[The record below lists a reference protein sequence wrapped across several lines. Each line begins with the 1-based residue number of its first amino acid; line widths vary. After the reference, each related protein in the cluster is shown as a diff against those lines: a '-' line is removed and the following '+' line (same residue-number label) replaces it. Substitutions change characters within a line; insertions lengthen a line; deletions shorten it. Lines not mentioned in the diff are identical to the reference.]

1 MGVPVLPKASYCALA
16 MSHQVAF
23 RGTYDDA
30 RAAYERILTACA
42 GDCWITDNAD
52 CHADGGLFAGSVELV
67 GPAGVRATVS
77 VSPAPNF
84 HYSQAPEYQLG
95 VVVTHGKDD
104 EAEQSRRALFS
115 LLDQTPLTGF
125 ELAELRRQFPLTQE
139 YARSAGTHAL
149 KDRAV
154 LLAIHHMNDFVAMM
168 DALVAMG
175 VQPQHVTILD
185 KGYPYT
191 QRHRVDGWLR
201 EVLGLTVFTYPERV
215 AAVLHHIKMAES
227 QGLKSLILDD
237 GGHVL
242 PIVMRE
248 FPDHADHFLGVV
260 EQTVSGIWK
269 LAAVELRVPVF
280 SVAESQLKAA
290 VESYG
295 VAAAGVASMLSLLPH
310 EKIEG
315 QAALVVGYGRIG
327 RQVAN
332 VLRSRKMRVSV
343 YDREMVQLVTAH
355 EEGFVTSRSLHELI
369 ETQQPLLVMGTA
381 GRDSINASHLKSFT
395 KSAYLGSI
403 TSRTYEYNQAELA
416 AGSRAV
422 IDHGRLG
429 HSYLLDD
436 DVELCLLGHGMPL
449 NFYHAESLPNRY
461 IDLIVASL
469 LLGAVTLAQ
478 PDQGGFVAGHNVE
491 LTNRVL
497 NSSSALDT
505 YYDWYGERTAR
516 RELLSPRSSAG
527 DRRYS
532 MPPWTFETHTTADGA
547 A

>member
-1 MGVPVLPKASYCALA
+1 VHHPVIPMSSYCDLAL
-16 MSHQVAF
+16 SHQVKF
-23 RGTYDDA
+23 RGSFADA
-30 RAAYERILTACA
+30 QQAYERVLLRCA
-42 GDCWITDNAD
+42 NGDWTVDRSD
-52 CHADGGLFAGSVELV
+52 VQSDLGLFAGWAELINPDGLCAV
-67 GPAGVRATVS
+67 VS
-77 VSPAPNF
+77 VSPAANF
-84 HYSQAPEYQLG
+84 HYSDMPEYVLG
-95 VVVTHGKDD
+95 ASVRPGSVINSTDLC
-104 EAEQSRRALFS
+104 RS
-115 LLDQTPLTGF
+115 LYSLMDQTPLTNY
-125 ELAELRRQFPLTQE
+125 ELSELRRQFPLTQQ
-139 YARSAGTHAL
+139 YARSAGPDAL
-149 KDRAV
+149 RGRAV

-175 VQPQHVTILD
+175 VDPQHVTILD

-201 EVLGLTVFTYPERV
+201 EVLGLSVYTYPHRSE
-215 AAVLHHIKMAES
+215 AVLHHIKMADS
-227 QGLKSLILDD
+227 LGMKSIIMDD
-237 GGHVL
+237 GGHLL
-242 PIVMRE
+242 PIVLRE
-248 FPDHADHFLGVV
+248 YPDHAEHFLGVV

-269 LAAVELRVPVF
+269 LEGLELPVPVF

-295 VAAAGVASMLSLLPH
+295 VATAGVASALSLLPH

-332 VLRSRKMRVSV
+332 VLRSRKMRVAV
-343 YDREMVQLVTAH
+343 YDREIVQLVTAH
-355 EEGFVTSRSLHELI
+355 EEGFVTSRSLHDLI
-369 ETQQPLLVMGTA
+369 RTHQPLLVMGTA
-381 GRDSINASHLKSFT
+381 GRNSINASHLPSFT
-395 KSAYLGSI
+395 KSAYLASI
-403 TSRTYEYNQAELA
+403 TSRTYEYNQEELA
-416 AGSRAV
+416 GGAKAV

-429 HSYLLDD
+429 HSYLLDG

-469 LLGAVTLAQ
+469 LLGAVTLAG
-478 PDQGGFVAGHNVE
+478 PGRGGFEPGHNVE
-491 LTNRVL
+491 RTNHIL
-497 NSSSALDT
+497 NHSPALDT

-516 RELLSPRSSAG
+516 RELLSPRVGSES
-527 DRRYS
+527 RRYV